1 MKKMINTY
9 HEPVLLD
16 KVVEG
21 LNIQPEG
28 IYVDATFGGGSH
40 TGAILEKLENG
51 KLIAFDHDEDA
62 KANLPDDNRVIFFN
76 HNFRFVKN
84 FLLLYQFMPVDGLFA
99 DLGVSSHQFEIP
111 ERGFST
117 RFSGPL
123 DMRMNKT
130 AGITGADIVNNYDE
144 QQLFQVFKLYGEL
157 KNAKVLAK
165 TIVKERNNKKI
176 ESTDDLIRILERFA
190 KKGKRNQ
197 FLAQLFQALR
207 IEVNDELNALK
218 ELLQQSVDVLKTGG
232 RLVII
237 SYHSLEDRLVK
248 NFMKAGNFEGDIEK
262 DFYGNKLVP
271 FKIIN
276 KLIVPTEEEI
286 KNNNRARSAKLR
298 IAEKINYQ

>member
-1 MKKMINTY
+1 MINTY

-21 LNIQPEG
+21 LNIQPGG

-40 TGAILEKLENG
+40 SLAIIEKLKNG
-51 KLIAFDHDEDA
+51 KIIAFDHDEDA
-62 KANLPDDNRVIFFN
+62 KANLPDDHRVVFFN

-84 FLLLYQFMPVDGLFA
+84 FLLLYQLIPVDGLFA

-130 AGITGADIVNNYDE
+130 AGITAADVVNEYDE

-165 TIVKERNNKKI
+165 SIVKERNNEKI
-176 ESTDDLIRILERFA
+176 ENTDDLLRIVERFA
-190 KKGKRNQ
+190 KKGKKNQ
-197 FLAQLFQALR
+197 FLAQIFQALR

-232 RLVII
+232 RLVVI

-286 KNNNRARSAKLR
+286 KKNNRARSAKLR
-298 IAEKINYQ
+298 VAEKIIHQ